1 MDINDSFT
9 FTRQERRGIAV
20 FIIISI
26 VIYCLGEF
34 WPQKQPVP
42 LELEQYYLPVDSASA
57 AQDVHLNDYDDS
69 PWEFNNKSESFV
81 RQRFPFDPNNIS
93 YDSLLSLGFSKF
105 ASRNMTN
112 YVMKG
117 GKIKDEKK
125 FKSIYGI
132 DTNLVNDLGPLISY
146 PNIPITNKT
155 ALKTE
160 QKVETPIKNVAIVEL
175 NSADSLSLEAIKGVG
190 PYMVKRILSYRK
202 RLGGFLRKEQ
212 LTELKIIADSLYL
225 PIQDFLTV
233 DATNIDKININ
244 SADYKTFV
252 TNPYFTKDIA
262 NAIIKYRKQHGDFS
276 SVAHISRIKSLKE
289 SDGLK
294 ILPYLKVE

>member
-1 MDINDSFT
+1 MEIKDSIT
-9 FTRQERRGIAV
+9 FTRQERRGIGV
-20 FIIISI
+20 FIGIAII
-26 VIYCLGEF
+26 IYCIGAF
-34 WPQKQPVP
+34 WPHSKHIPID
-42 LELEQYYLPVDSASA
+42 LEQYYLPLDSTVD
-57 AQDVHLNDYDDS
+57 LNNGFIDNIDDS
-69 PWEFNNKSESFV
+69 PWETNNKDNLIV
-81 RQRFPFDPNNIS
+81 RQRFAFDPNNIS
-93 YDSLLSLGFSKF
+93 YDSLLILGFSKF
-105 ASRNMTN
+105 ASRNLTN

-155 ALKTE
+155 TLKTE
-160 QKVETPIKNVAIVEL
+160 QKVETPIKNVTIVEL

-212 LTELKIIADSLYL
+212 LTELNIIADSLYL
-225 PIQDFLTV
+225 PISDFLTV
-233 DATNIDKININ
+233 DATKIEKININ
-244 SADYKTFV
+244 TADYKTFNI
-252 TNPYFTKDIA
+252 NPYFTKEIT
-262 NAIIKYRKQHGDFS
+262 NAIIKYRKQHGNFTDI
-276 SVAHISRIKSLKE
+276 AHISRIKSLKE
-289 SDGLK
+289 SDGHK